1 MFLLHTGWF
10 SKMNSTIIASDIR
23 EAECLD
29 LDKFTA
35 TWRSRSV
42 LHWRPAP
49 SAFQVIL
56 PRKLTA

>member
-1 MFLLHTGWF
+1 
-10 SKMNSTIIASDIR
+10 MNSTIISSDIR

-29 LDKFTA
+29 FDKFTA

-56 PRKLTA
+56 PRKVTASILT